1 MITKTLIR
9 NLPSLSSEPSE
20 TGKINNQPKLRFK
33 DLETVFLTLANSIF
47 NPILARISKQIH
59 RQRLFE
65 KIFIFLI
72 LASFLTLLL
81 PYHSAFASEIFSE
94 KNRQNLGPFRQTVI
108 YNPFKIE
115 TKLEVVYTRY
125 ISTSAYTS
133 RVEETD
139 ASPFTTASGAIVY
152 DGIVAAN
159 FLRFGTKVRFPEYFG
174 DKVFEVQDRMNPR
187 YYYNVDIWMK
197 DHAEAKI
204 FGRRVLK
211 IEVLKEVPVIKLD
224 EVVFNK

>member
-1 MITKTLIR
+1 MITKPLVR
-9 NLPSLSSEPSE
+9 NRLSVRSKPSE
-20 TGKINNQPKLRFK
+20 TGKINNQPKLGFK
-33 DLETVFLTLANSIF
+33 NLKLAFLTAINSIF
-47 NPILARISKQIH
+47 SPTLARISKQLH
-59 RQRLFE
+59 RQRLLE
-65 KIFIFLI
+65 KIFISLI

-115 TKLEVVYTRY
+115 TKLEVIYTRY

-174 DKVFEVQDRMNPR
+174 DKIFEVQDRMNPR
-187 YYYNVDIWMK
+187 YYYNVDIWME
-197 DHAEAKI
+197 DQAEAKI